1 MAHELKHEGFG
12 VAGTAGMD
20 SNYGQGMGVL
30 NTLGGSAEAGQQAME
45 FARQLYPD
53 TPKADPWEAAFQF
66 FAEMG
71 KQASQPGATV
81 LGSAVGSMQVPL
93 DYLNAKKKELA
104 ETKRARMTA
113 AVQLA
118 PNLKATSKGK
128 GAPVKVVDA
137 DGTVTYVYPED
148 AVSQGLTPYEPPK
161 SGSGTTNTGSY
172 VFQNTAAFE
181 RFKIKFPAIA
191 GTLTEGQKT
200 GTEPLIINKSLLTD
214 PELPNVFK
222 EPPASS
228 GDDAGPATSIAK
240 LFDDLGKAKNEVQS
254 NAKQFLVENP
264 NATPE
269 EILAATEADLS
280 TLEVMALE
288 KQIEEADFNKDIF
301 SSEKGL
307 RSEWTKVSVPFEK
320 VEGNHKKL
328 KAALEKQTGVG
339 DMSAIFVY
347 MKMLDPG
354 SVVRES
360 EFSAAQQTA
369 GIMQQVQ
376 ILGNQLLKGDKLSPE
391 QRTEFL
397 DLAEVFFK
405 VTQGYTTQKR
415 VNLQAILENTPL
427 LKFSNVFGFQYPFPK
442 FYLDPDNIKI
452 IENSTTN
459 LTMQKIWD
467 EMTTEEKREYQ

>member
-118 PNLKATSKGK
+118 PNLKADAGK
-128 GAPVKVVDA
+128 ITYRPATAAELLKYGGATA
-137 DGTVTYVYPED
+137 GQMGSDGKFYDLSAKT
-148 AVSQGLTPYEPPK
+148 
-161 SGSGTTNTGSY
+161 GSGTTNTGSY

-181 RFKIKFPAIA
+181 RFKIEFPGIA
-191 GTLTEGQKT
+191 ETLTEGQIT
-200 GTEPLIINKSLLTD
+200 GTEPLIINKSLLTN
-214 PELPNVFK
+214 PKLPNVFK
-222 EPPASS
+222 EPPSSS
-228 GDDAGPATSIAK
+228 GDDAGPNSALSKLYKDLEDATEGGPEALALQSQIDALITK
-240 LFDDLGKAKNEVQS
+240 SGFDKEIFDA
-254 NAKQFLVENP
+254 EN
-264 NATPE
+264 
-269 EILAATEADLS
+269 EILTSYNKATKSIKESRINYAK
-280 TLEVMALE
+280 M
-288 KQIEEADFNKDIF
+288 EEAVKSADGPGDLALVF
-301 SSEKGL
+301 S
-307 RSEWTKVSVPFEK
+307 F
-320 VEGNHKKL
+320 
-328 KAALEKQTGVG
+328 
-339 DMSAIFVY
+339 

-360 EFSAAQQTA
+360 EFSAAQNTA
-369 GIMQQVQ
+369 GLFQKLEVAAENIK
-376 ILGNQLLKGDKLSPE
+376 KGDLLSPK
-391 QRTEFL
+391 QRQSFL
-397 DLAEVFFK
+397 ALSKKF
-405 VTQGYTTQKR
+405 
-415 VNLQAILENTPL
+415 LEGGN
-427 LKFSNVFGFQYPFPK
+427 NYM
-442 FYLDPDNIKI
+442 IKI
-452 IENSTTN
+452 RRDKGIQANNYGLNAANIFGYEPAPAEWYISEEAYEIAEAAGTTVEAAWLNKNDAEQAEWIAENGGS
-459 LTMQKIWD
+459 
-467 EMTTEEKREYQ
+467 

>member
-71 KQASQPGATV
+71 KQASIPGATLV
-81 LGSAVGSMQVPL
+81 GSAVGSMQAPL

-172 VFQNTAAFE
+172 VFQNPAAFE
-181 RFKIKFPAIA
+181 RFKIEFPGIA
-191 GTLTEGQKT
+191 DTLTEGQIA
-200 GTEPLIINKSLLTD
+200 GTEPLIINKSLLTN
-214 PELPNVFK
+214 PKLPNVFK
-222 EPPASS
+222 EPPSSS
-228 GDDAGPATSIAK
+228 GDDAGPNSALSKLYKDLEDATEGGPEALALQSQIDALITK
-240 LFDDLGKAKNEVQS
+240 SGFDKEIFDA
-254 NAKQFLVENP
+254 EN
-264 NATPE
+264 
-269 EILAATEADLS
+269 EILTSYNKATKSIKESRINYAK
-280 TLEVMALE
+280 M
-288 KQIEEADFNKDIF
+288 EEAVKSADGPGDLALVF
-301 SSEKGL
+301 S
-307 RSEWTKVSVPFEK
+307 F
-320 VEGNHKKL
+320 
-328 KAALEKQTGVG
+328 
-339 DMSAIFVY
+339 

-360 EFSAAQQTA
+360 EFSAAQNTA
-369 GIMQQVQ
+369 GLFQKLEVAAENIK
-376 ILGNQLLKGDKLSPE
+376 KGDLLSPK
-391 QRTEFL
+391 QRQSFL
-397 DLAEVFFK
+397 ALSKKF
-405 VTQGYTTQKR
+405 
-415 VNLQAILENTPL
+415 LEGGN
-427 LKFSNVFGFQYPFPK
+427 NYM
-442 FYLDPDNIKI
+442 IKI
-452 IENSTTN
+452 RRDKGIQANNYGLNAANIFGYEPAPAEWYISEEAYEIAEAAGTTVEAAWLNKNDAEQAEWIAENGGS
-459 LTMQKIWD
+459 
-467 EMTTEEKREYQ
+467 

>member
-1 MAHELKHEGFG
+1 MANKTFG
-12 VAGTAGMD
+12 ASNTSKEVLAAYGALAGTAEG
-20 SNYGQGMGVL
+20 
-30 NTLGGSAEAGQQAME
+30 
-45 FARQLYPD
+45 
-53 TPKADPWEAAFQF
+53 
-66 FAEMG
+66 G
-71 KQASQPGATV
+71 KQAAALARQMYPDPEKANPWVATYEFFNAALQRASEPGQTTF
-81 LGSAVGSMQVPL
+81 GTFTGAVPAVM
-93 DYLNAKKKELA
+93 DYYTAKDKELA
-104 ETKRARMTA
+104 ETRRARLEAGFKLAPALKAGAGKITYRPATA
-113 AVQLA
+113 AEL
-118 PNLKATSKGK
+118 LKYGGATAGQMGSDGK
-128 GAPVKVVDA
+128 FYDLSAKTG
-137 DGTVTYVYPED
+137 
-148 AVSQGLTPYEPPK
+148 
-161 SGSGTTNTGSY
+161 SGSNTTGSY
-172 VFQNTAAFE
+172 MFQNTAAFE

-222 EPPASS
+222 DYEPPSS
-228 GDDAGPATSIAK
+228 PSDGGPATSIAK